1 MFQNLYSSQ
10 KYLMLSKYQIDVNI
24 AKLQKASE
32 KGRVDLKYQAE
43 QYREPCA
50 VCSFSRLKTLQPKAA
65 NLVHFVNT
73 DLNLQGFEVMSF

>member
-1 MFQNLYSSQ
+1 M
-10 KYLMLSKYQIDVNI
+10 YQIDLNR
-24 AKLQKASE
+24 AKLQKVRKE
-32 KGRVDLKYQAE
+32 GWVDWKYQAD

-50 VCSFSRLKTLQPKAA
+50 ICCFSCVKTLQSKAA